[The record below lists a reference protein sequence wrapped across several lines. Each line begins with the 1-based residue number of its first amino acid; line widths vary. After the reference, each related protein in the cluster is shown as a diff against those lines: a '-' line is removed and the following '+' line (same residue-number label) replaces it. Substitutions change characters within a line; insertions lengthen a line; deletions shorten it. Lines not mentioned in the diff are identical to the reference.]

1 MARPRP
7 RPQLAAA
14 IIERHDNHVLIALP
28 ESQADGSRWWRFPR
42 GPVREGESTE
52 VAMRRITSEQLGLEV
67 EIVVGQPPIIA
78 SLQDAEVEL
87 RYFFCGV
94 IQGEAEPGEYAE
106 LRWVPRGQLREYEF
120 DDVSRPVVEWILE
133 SR

>member
-1 MARPRP
+1 MAR

-28 ESQADGSRWWRFPR
+28 ESQAEGSRWWRFPR
-42 GPVREGESTE
+42 GPVRDGEPAE
-52 VAMRRITSEQLGLEV
+52 VAMRRIAKEQLGLEI

-78 SLQDAEVEL
+78 PLQDAEVEL

-94 IQGEAEPGEYAE
+94 IQGEEEPGEYAE

-120 DDVSRPVVEWILE
+120 DDASRPVVEWILE